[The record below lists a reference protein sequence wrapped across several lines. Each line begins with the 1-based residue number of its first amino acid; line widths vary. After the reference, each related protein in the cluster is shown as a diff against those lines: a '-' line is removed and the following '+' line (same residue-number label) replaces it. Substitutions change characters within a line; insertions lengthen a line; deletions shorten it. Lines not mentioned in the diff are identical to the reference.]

1 MISEKSDNV
10 VKLTK
15 KSLND
20 LTFKIV
26 CDLVDLK
33 ENQVDEE
40 ALRAELKSLIIKH
53 LKNIKL

>member
-33 ENQVDEE
+33 ENQVDED
-40 ALRAELKSLIIKH
+40 ALRTELKSLIIKH
-53 LKNIKL
+53 LKNI

>member
-26 CDLVDLK
+26 CDLVDLN

-40 ALRAELKSLIIKH
+40 ALRTELKLLIIKH